1 MTNMENKMK
10 LLITA
15 GALSLLA
22 ISASAGVMLENS
34 PKPKVSKVYVIKKM
48 PNYKTGYKDQT
59 LEQAQQ
65 GELYRRANTNVYAK
79 RTSKNPV
86 AR

>member
-1 MTNMENKMK
+1 MK
-10 LLITA
+10 LLMTV
-15 GALSLLA
+15 GALSLFA
-22 ISASAGVMLENS
+22 ISASAGVMLEDNH
-34 PKPKVSKVYVIKKM
+34 KPKISKVNTIKKM

-65 GELYRRANTNVYAK
+65 GELYTIANTNVYAQ